1 MSSLFN
7 QLGFEKPAPAPQL
20 TPPPPEE
27 EKVTEAAFQA
37 QQVVDLARGS
47 LDFLAGLAMPAVYQ
61 YAYPPVFLAVWDWL
75 LSYVSRVRDFSQLAL
90 GLPRGFSKTTV
101 MKLFILYCIL
111 FTAKKFILIVAE
123 NLRKA
128 ENIVAD
134 IIDMLNEE
142 NIKKIFGDWKL
153 GIETDRQDLKKF
165 GFRGRDIILAA
176 LGSGGDPRGLNIKN
190 QRPDIIL
197 MDDIQSRECADSEQ
211 QSDALERW
219 IYGTLMKAK
228 SPFGCMFL
236 FTANMYPTKWSI
248 LRKIKSNPNWIKF
261 ITGGILE
268 GGVSL
273 WEDLQPIYQLLR
285 EYENDLASGHPE
297 IFYAEVLND
306 ETASANNL
314 IDLSKLPELPFEEGD
329 IPAGNF
335 IVIDPSTGKINSDSV
350 AIGYFE
356 VYEGYPVLREL
367 VNARLSPGDTIS
379 QALQLALKHNC
390 RLIGCEAVAYQSTLL
405 YWFRFV
411 CEQRGLYGIEFVELY
426 PGGMSK
432 NSRILNMFKMLSA
445 GEVFVDPSVRGEVF
459 LQIMQFNP
467 LRRDNTDDILDLL
480 TYAPRAIELYGE
492 YIVSMIVIINDENR
506 NIEVLPAGVN
516 SAF

>member
-1 MSSLFN
+1 MSLLTD
-7 QLGFEKPAPAPQL
+7 LGFESATPAPAP
-20 TPPPPEE
+20 TPPVAEQ
-27 EKVTEAAFQA
+27 VQEAAFQA
-37 QQVVDLARGS
+37 QQVTDLARNS
-47 LDFLAGLAMPAVYQ
+47 LDFLAGLAMPTVYQ
-61 YAYPPVFLAVWDWL
+61 YHYPPVFIAVWQWL
-75 LSYVSRVRDFSQLAL
+75 LSFVHKPRDFPQLAL

-101 MKLFILYCIL
+101 MKLFILYAIL
-111 FTAKKFILIVAE
+111 FTDKRFILVVAE

-142 NIKKIFGDWKL
+142 NIKKVFGDWRL
-153 GIETDRQDLKKF
+153 GIETGRQDLKKF
-165 GFRGRDIILAA
+165 GFRGRPIILAA

-197 MDDIQSRECADSEQ
+197 MDDIQSRECADSEY

-248 LRKIKSNPNWIKF
+248 LRKLKSNPNWIKF

-268 GGVSL
+268 TGESL
-273 WEDLQPIYQLLR
+273 WEELQPIAQLVK

-297 IFYAEVLND
+297 IFFAEVLND

-314 IDLSKLPELPFEEGD
+314 IDLSKLPKLPFEEGD

-335 IVIDPSTGKINSDSV
+335 IVIDPSSGKINSDSI

-367 VNARLSPGDTIS
+367 HNSRLSPGDTIS
-379 QALQLALKHNC
+379 VALQLALKHNC
-390 RLIGCEAVAYQSTLL
+390 RLICAESVAYQSTLL
-405 YWFRFV
+405 YWFRFI
-411 CEQRGLYGIEFVELY
+411 CEQRGIYGLEFVELY
-426 PGGMSK
+426 PGGSSK
-432 NSRILNMFKMLSA
+432 NSRILNMFKMLLA
-445 GEVFVDPSVRGEVF
+445 GEIFVDPSVRAEVF

-480 TYAPRAIELYGE
+480 TYAPRVLDLYGE
-492 YIVSMIVIINDENR
+492 YVISMSVIVNQDNSA
-506 NIEVLPAGVN
+506 IEVLPAEVN
-516 SAF
+516 CAF

>member
-1 MSSLFN
+1 MSLLTD
-7 QLGFEKPAPAPQL
+7 LGFDPPAPSAPPAAVEQ
-20 TPPPPEE
+20 
-27 EKVTEAAFQA
+27 VQEATFQA
-37 QQVVDLARGS
+37 QQVIDLAKNS
-47 LDFLAGLAMPAVYQ
+47 LDFLAGLAMPTVYQ
-61 YAYPPVFLAVWDWL
+61 YHYPPVFIAVWQWL
-75 LSYVSRVRDFSQLAL
+75 LSFVHKPRDFPQLAL

-101 MKLFILYCIL
+101 MKLFILYAIL
-111 FTAKKFILIVAE
+111 FTDKRFILVVAE

-134 IIDMLNEE
+134 IIDMLNEG
-142 NIKKIFGDWKL
+142 NIKKIFGDWRL

-165 GFRGRDIILAA
+165 GFRGRPIILAA

-248 LRKIKSNPNWIKF
+248 LRKLKSNPNWIKF

-268 GGVSL
+268 TGESL
-273 WEDLQPIYQLLR
+273 WEELQPIAQLVK

-297 IFYAEVLND
+297 IFFAEVLND

-314 IDLSKLPELPFEEGD
+314 IDLSKLPKLPFEEGD

-335 IVIDPSTGKINSDSV
+335 IVIDPSSGKINSDSI

-367 VNARLSPGDTIS
+367 LNSRLSPGDTIS
-379 QALQLALKHNC
+379 AALQLALKHNC
-390 RLIGCEAVAYQSTLL
+390 RLICAESVAYQSTLL
-405 YWFRFV
+405 YWFRFI
-411 CEQRGLYGIEFVELY
+411 CEQRGIYGLEFVELY
-426 PGGMSK
+426 PGGSSK

-445 GEVFVDPSVRGEVF
+445 GEIFVDPSVRAEVF

-480 TYAPRAIELYGE
+480 TYAPRVLDLYGE
-492 YIVSMIVIINDENR
+492 YVISMNVIVNQDNSA
-506 NIEVLPAGVN
+506 IEVLPAEVN
-516 SAF
+516 CAF